1 MMVKQEFQKDALVI
15 TLIGPFDSSA
25 RTVFHATMDL
35 AKETQASRIILDLE
49 SVPFLDSTALGLLFM
64 AHNTLAQS
72 KVELVLVTQ
81 PHEYVQSLFRLTNM
95 DAHFSIFPS
104 VHAALAQQP

>member
-15 TLIGPFDSSA
+15 TLIGRFDSSA
-25 RTVFHATMDL
+25 RKVFHATMDL

-49 SVPFLDSTALGLLFM
+49 GVPFLDSTALGLLFTV
-64 AHNTLAQS
+64 HNTLAQS
-72 KVELVLVTQ
+72 KVELVLAQ
-81 PHEYVQSLFRLTNM
+81 PQDYVQSLFRLTDM

-104 VHAALAQQP
+104 VKAALAQQP